1 MLLIIAGACIW
12 SMMNLGHPDPRN
24 IKAPDWITQDIIAKD
39 GHSRSGLEVAR
50 VNDIVVHY
58 VANPGSS
65 AKDNRDYFNSS
76 KSNVSAH
83 FVVGLKGEIIQC
95 VPMYEQSSASNQ
107 RNPDT
112 ISIKVCHP
120 DITGEFSVPSYNSL
134 VKLLVWL
141 CQEYNLD
148 EDNIIRHYDVTGK
161 NCPKFYVEH
170 PEEWAQLKQYVKERL

>member
-1 MLLIIAGACIW
+1 M
-12 SMMNLGHPDPRN
+12 
-24 IKAPDWITQDIIAKD
+24 
-39 GHSRSGLEVAR
+39 
-50 VNDIVVHY
+50 
-58 VANPGSS
+58 
-65 AKDNRDYFNSS
+65 
-76 KSNVSAH
+76 
-83 FVVGLKGEIIQC
+83 
-95 VPMYEQSSASNQ
+95 
-107 RNPDT
+107 
-112 ISIKVCHP
+112 CHP